1 MKPGRK
7 TIVIADKGA
16 FTRDLLRIKLQA
28 LGHTVLLVE
37 NGMKLVELVKKTAP
51 DLILMDIFL
60 PSESDG
66 LRACQEIKAGEE
78 TQQVPIILLST
89 KANDPQVL
97 FQYNIWVKERIAKP
111 FSPKHVIQKIT
122 ECLS

>member
-7 TIVIADKGA
+7 TVVIADKGA

-37 NGMKLVELVKKTAP
+37 NGMKLVELVKKTPP

-66 LRACQEIKAGEE
+66 LRACQEIKAREE
-78 TQQVPIILLST
+78 NQRLPIILLSA
-89 KANDPQVL
+89 KANDPQVV
-97 FQYNIWVKERIAKP
+97 FQYNIWVKERIPKP
-111 FSPKHVIQKIT
+111 FSPKYVIHRIAQY
-122 ECLS
+122 L

>member
-1 MKPGRK
+1 MKPGQK

-28 LGHTVLLVE
+28 LGFSVLLVE

-60 PSESDG
+60 PSETDG
-66 LRACQEIKAGEE
+66 LHACQEIKAREE
-78 TQQVPIILLST
+78 FQQVPIILLST
-89 KANDPQVL
+89 KANDPQVV
-97 FQYNIWVKERIAKP
+97 FQYNIWVKERIVKP
-111 FSPKHVIQKIT
+111 FSPKHVIQRIT
-122 ECLS
+122 EYL